1 MSQATGWKLVS
12 NKEQPSGPD
21 YQIPWLLAYFKAKT
35 SEVTPKENVKQHYPM
50 YIVYE
55 MSDSKIDITAKQIKG
70 VWTVNEDKNTAKYD
84 MNKQLD
90 SLSAV
95 AMTLKESLPQDLSA
109 YNITT
114 QDKYTITL

>member
-1 MSQATGWKLVS
+1 M
-12 NKEQPSGPD
+12 
-21 YQIPWLLAYFKAKT
+21 LAYFKAKT

-90 SLSAV
+90 NLSAV

-114 QDKYTITL
+114 

>member
-1 MSQATGWKLVS
+1 
-12 NKEQPSGPD
+12 
-21 YQIPWLLAYFKAKT
+21 
-35 SEVTPKENVKQHYPM
+35 M

-90 SLSAV
+90 NLSAV

-114 QDKYTITL
+114 